1 VIPIASHI
9 MGTMAGG
16 AADCSYWLRAL
27 SAYLKVHEGPITVHT
42 AAKVLAN
49 LLHKRAKQ
57 GLSVGTMIMGW
68 ENTANATI
76 TDVSDDSTDAT
87 ACGCGQ
93 LYYVDNSGSRIKG
106 SYFAVGSGSSLAYGI
121 LDAHYK
127 PSLSIE
133 QAAAV
138 CKSAVVHAAH
148 RDAYSGGYINVYHIS
163 AAGINQLSRQ
173 QTAAIM

>member
-1 VIPIASHI
+1 

-27 SAYLKVHEGPITVHT
+27 SAYLKLHEGPITVHT
-42 AAKVLAN
+42 AAKILAN
-49 LLHKRAKQ
+49 LLHKRANQ

-68 ENTANATI
+68 ETSANATI
-76 TDVSDDSTDAT
+76 NDVSNDGTDA
-87 ACGCGQ
+87 AASGGGH

-106 SYFAVGSGSSLAYGI
+106 LYFAVGSGSSFAYGI

-127 PSLSIE
+127 PSLSLE
-133 QAAAV
+133 QAVDV
-138 CKSAVVHAAH
+138 CRSAVVHASR

-163 AAGINQLSRQ
+163 AAGTRQLSRQ
-173 QTAAIM
+173 RFAATM